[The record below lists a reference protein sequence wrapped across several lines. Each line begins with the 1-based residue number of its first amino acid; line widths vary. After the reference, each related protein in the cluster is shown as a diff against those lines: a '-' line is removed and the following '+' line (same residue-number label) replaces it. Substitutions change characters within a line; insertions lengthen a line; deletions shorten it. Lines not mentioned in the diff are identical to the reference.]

1 MRIRPSLF
9 LLLIVYIFFGWY
21 WQSGDLTASQ
31 LAWQVHHPHLPGY
44 FWPFVLVLNL
54 LLIGFWTA
62 PVRIIETWVLPW
74 CRNTLIS
81 FPLLILLAVVGV
93 LTLTYVDILSKTVMA
108 SMALAIARLELQE
121 QNLNYWSLF
130 GNLAG
135 ASLLGALLGVGS
147 HYLYGLI
154 I

>member
-1 MRIRPSLF
+1 MRIRPSLLI
-9 LLLIVYIFFGWY
+9 LLTVYIFFGWY
-21 WQSGDLTASQ
+21 WESGDLTASQ
-31 LAWQVHHPHLPGY
+31 LVWQTQNPHFHGY
-44 FWPFVLVLNL
+44 FWLLVLLLNL

-62 PVRIIETWVLPW
+62 PVRIVENLLLPW

-121 QNLNYWSLF
+121 QNLSYRALF
-130 GNLAG
+130 LNLAG
-135 ASLLGALLGVGS
+135 ASVLGAVLGVGS
-147 HYLYGLI
+147 RCLYGLI

>member
-9 LLLIVYIFFGWY
+9 LLVIVYVFFGWY
-21 WQSGDLTASQ
+21 WESGDLTASQ
-31 LAWQVHHPHLPGY
+31 LAWQAHHPHMPLQ
-44 FWPFVLVLNL
+44 FWTFVLVLNL

-62 PVRIIETWVLPW
+62 PVRIIEAWVLPW

-121 QNLNYWSLF
+121 QNLGYWPLF

-135 ASLLGALLGVGS
+135 ACLLGVLLGVGS
-147 HYLYGLI
+147 HYLYGRI